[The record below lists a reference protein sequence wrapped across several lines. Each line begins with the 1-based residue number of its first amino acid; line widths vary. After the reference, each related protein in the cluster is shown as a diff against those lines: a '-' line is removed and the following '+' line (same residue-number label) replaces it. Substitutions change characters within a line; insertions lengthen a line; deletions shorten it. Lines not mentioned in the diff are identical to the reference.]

1 MNAPMHGWW
10 LFADDPRWRAFGSAF
25 RGESARIQVSDVL
38 MILGIIALVALA
50 VWGLSWLLMRSEGE
64 RRAYSPRKLFA
75 QLCRAHGLDRA
86 QRRLLKRVARHH
98 GLTMAAQ
105 LFVEP
110 HRFEG
115 LELVLA
121 DQREALA
128 TLRATLFASPPAETL
143 GKSGR

>member
-1 MNAPMHGWW
+1 MNALTHGWW
-10 LFADDPRWRAFGSAF
+10 LLADDARWRAFGSAF
-25 RGESARIQVSDVL
+25 RGERARIQTSDVL
-38 MILGIIALVALA
+38 AILGIIALVAVI

-86 QRRLLKRVARHH
+86 QRRLLKRLARHH
-98 GLTMAAQ
+98 GLTMPAQ

-115 LELVLA
+115 LESVLV
-121 DQREALA
+121 DQRDALA
-128 TLRATLFASPPAETL
+128 TLRATLFAGAPDR
-143 GKSGR
+143 KSVR